1 MRNLRPSS
9 EINSKLKCRTRVL
22 IIRQMGD
29 CSMKE
34 TELKVKYFDPF
45 LLLLYG
51 IPKQY
56 LESTV
61 VTTFTN
67 FLEGLITK
75 KIIIF

>member
-1 MRNLRPSS
+1 
-9 EINSKLKCRTRVL
+9 
-22 IIRQMGD
+22 
-29 CSMKE
+29 MKE